1 MGAGPPEQVKQMTD
15 MPSTPRP
22 QRPAGTRIAAFLR
35 DYYIYFVLVA
45 VVTVLSVANLDQFAL
60 FERGNFLNRRNIINI
75 LRVSAPLLTLAGAFT
90 LLMVS
95 GYIDLSVGST
105 MSLSAVIYAL
115 LAINGVPFLLCFA
128 LTMIAGIGLGAINGF
143 LVVRLRITPVI
154 ATLITLSLF
163 KGIALLL
170 VQDGVSAIKSVGDL
184 KMPGWFND
192 YGRAPVLFG
201 LPMAFWVAVGV
212 TLALIFAQ
220 NRTLLGKYA
229 AATGGNPT
237 AAKLS
242 GINTARVV
250 FGLYGLVGLSAALA
264 GIARSSFMS
273 LGDPLSGDGM
283 ELSAILVVLI
293 GGTAFSGGEGRVL
306 RSFVG
311 ALIIMALTVGMLT
324 LVPAY
329 YQTLVIG
336 AALLAA
342 AASNHL
348 VSRKEGKA

>member
-1 MGAGPPEQVKQMTD
+1 MSQSSTLAQ
-15 MPSTPRP
+15 PS
-22 QRPAGTRIAAFLR
+22 ATRDNRSAQFLR
-35 DYYIYFVLVA
+35 TYYIYFVLVA
-45 VVTVLSVANLDQFAL
+45 VVVLLSMANLDKFDL
-60 FERGNFLNRRNIINI
+60 FERGNFLNHRNIINV

-105 MSLSAVIYAL
+105 MGLSAVVYAM
-115 LAINGVPFLLCFA
+115 LAINGVPFLAAFA
-128 LTMIAGIGLGAINGF
+128 LTMVVGAGLGAINGF
-143 LVVRLRITPVI
+143 LVVRLKITPVI

-163 KGIALLL
+163 KGVALLL
-170 VQDGVSAIKSVGDL
+170 VQDGVSAIKSGGGL
-184 KMPGWFND
+184 KIPSWFNS
-192 YGRAPVLFG
+192 YGREGTLLG
-201 LPMAFWVAVGV
+201 LPMAFWVAVVV
-212 TLALIFAQ
+212 TLVLVIAQ

-242 GINTARVV
+242 GINTGKIVML
-250 FGLYGLVGLSAALA
+250 LYVIVGVSAALA

-306 RSFVG
+306 RSFIG

-324 LVPAY
+324 IIPAY
-329 YQTLVIG
+329 YQTLVLG

-348 VSRKEGKA
+348 ISRKETAS

>member
-1 MGAGPPEQVKQMTD
+1 MSNAHTSATTTFGD
-15 MPSTPRP
+15 R
-22 QRPAGTRIAAFLR
+22 AARFAR
-35 DYYIYFVLVA
+35 NYYIYFVLVA
-45 VVTVLSVANLDQFAL
+45 VVALLSLANLDRFDL
-60 FERGNFLNRRNIINI
+60 FERGNFLNPNNIINI

-95 GYIDLSVGST
+95 GYIDLSVGSA
-105 MSLSAVIYAL
+105 MSLSAVVYAL
-115 LAINGVPFLLCFA
+115 LAINGTPFLAAFLI
-128 LTMIAGIGLGAINGF
+128 TMVVGAGLGSINGF
-143 LVVRLRITPVI
+143 LVVRLKITPVI

-163 KGIALLL
+163 KGVALLL
-170 VQDGVSAIKSVGDL
+170 VEDGVSAIKSGGGL
-184 KMPGWFND
+184 KMPSWFND
-192 YGRAPVLFG
+192 YGREGVLLS
-201 LPMAFWVAVGV
+201 LPAAFWVAVLV
-212 TLALIFAQ
+212 TAVLVIAQ

-242 GINTARVV
+242 GINTGKVV
-250 FGLYGLVGLSAALA
+250 FLLYVIVGVTAALA

-283 ELSAILVVLI
+283 ELTAILVVLL

-306 RSFVG
+306 RSFIG

-329 YQTLVIG
+329 YQTLVLG
-336 AALLAA
+336 TALLAA

-348 VSRKEGKA
+348 VSRKEAGS

>member
-1 MGAGPPEQVKQMTD
+1 MSESSPAIPN
-15 MPSTPRP
+15 
-22 QRPAGTRIAAFLR
+22 RPACGPRIAQFLR
-35 DYYIYFVLVA
+35 TYYIYFVLLLVVA
-45 VVTVLSVANLDQFAL
+45 VLSMANLDRFDL
-60 FERGNFLNRRNIINI
+60 FERGNFLNPNNIINI

-95 GYIDLSVGST
+95 GYIDLSVGSA
-105 MSLSAVIYAL
+105 MGLSAVVYAL
-115 LAINGVPFLLCFA
+115 LAINGVPFLPAFA
-128 LTMIAGIGLGAINGF
+128 MTIMVGAMLGAINAL

-163 KGIALLL
+163 KGLALLL
-170 VQDGVSAIKSVGDL
+170 VEDGVSAIKSGGGRS
-184 KMPGWFND
+184 MPAWFND
-192 YGRAPVLFG
+192 YGREGVLLG
-201 LPMAFWVAVGV
+201 LPMAFWVAVLV
-212 TLALIFAQ
+212 TIALIVAQ
-220 NRTLLGKYA
+220 SRTLLGKYA

-242 GINTARVV
+242 GINTGGIVAL
-250 FGLYGLVGLSAALA
+250 LYVIVGITAALA

-283 ELSAILVVLI
+283 ELTAILVVLL
-293 GGTAFSGGEGRVL
+293 GGTAFSGGEGKVL

-329 YQTLVIG
+329 YQTLVLG
-336 AALLAA
+336 TALLAA

-348 VSRKEGKA
+348 VSRKETAS

>member
-1 MGAGPPEQVKQMTD
+1 MTKSIYLAKTAD
-15 MPSTPRP
+15 PVSHKV
-22 QRPAGTRIAAFLR
+22 GNFLR
-35 DYYIYFVLVA
+35 DYYIYMVLVG
-45 VVTVLSVANLDQFAL
+45 VVFALSVANLDRFDL
-60 FERGNFLNRRNIINI
+60 FERGNFLNKNNIINI
-75 LRVSAPLLTLAGAFT
+75 LRISAPLLTLAGAFT

-105 MSLSAVIYAL
+105 MSLSAVIYAM
-115 LAINGVPFLLCFA
+115 LAINGVPFALAFA
-128 LTMIAGIGLGAINGF
+128 VTMIAGMGLGAINGI
-143 LVVRLRITPVI
+143 LVVRLKITPVI

-184 KMPGWFND
+184 KMPVWFNS
-192 YGRAPVLFG
+192 YGREAVFLG
-201 LPMAFWVAVGV
+201 LPMAFWVAVFV
-212 TLALIFAQ
+212 TLALVFAQ
-220 NRTLLGKYA
+220 NKSLLGKYA

-242 GINTARVV
+242 GINTAKVV
-250 FGLYGLVGLSAALA
+250 FGMYVLVGLSAALA

-283 ELSAILVVLI
+283 ELNAILVVLI

-306 RSFVG
+306 RSFIG

-336 AALLAA
+336 ATLLAA

-348 VSRKEGKA
+348 ISRKEHKA

>member
-1 MGAGPPEQVKQMTD
+1 MAQSSNLSR
-15 MPSTPRP
+15 STNDSGN
-22 QRPAGTRIAAFLR
+22 QIAAFFR
-35 DYYIYFVLVA
+35 NYYIYFVLLG
-45 VVTVLSVANLDQFAL
+45 VVVLLSAANLDRYDL
-60 FERGNFLNRRNIINI
+60 FERGNFLYDKNIINI
-75 LRVSAPLLTLAGAFT
+75 LRISAPLLTLAGAFT

-105 MSLSAVIYAL
+105 MSLSAVIYAM
-115 LAINGVPFLLCFA
+115 LAINGVPFLPAFA
-128 LTMIAGIGLGAINGF
+128 LTIVAGIGLGLINGF
-143 LVVRLRITPVI
+143 LVVRLKITPVI
-154 ATLITLSLF
+154 ATLITLSLY
-163 KGIALLL
+163 KGVALLL
-170 VQDGVSAIKSVGDL
+170 VQDGVSAIKSGGGL
-184 KMPGWFND
+184 KMPVWFNS
-192 YGRAPVLFG
+192 YGREAALLG
-201 LPMAFWVAVGV
+201 LPMAFWIAVLV
-212 TLALIFAQ
+212 TIALIVAQ
-220 NRTLLGKYA
+220 NRSLLGKYA

-242 GINTARVV
+242 GIKTGKIVV
-250 FGLYGLVGLSAALA
+250 WLYVLVGASAALA

-306 RSFVG
+306 RSFIG

-348 VSRKEGKA
+348 VSRKETAS

>member
-1 MGAGPPEQVKQMTD
+1 MSE
-15 MPSTPRP
+15 STKVLNAT
-22 QRPAGTRIAAFLR
+22 PAFRSQIGEFLR
-35 DYYIYFVLVA
+35 NYYIYFVLA
-45 VVTVLSVANLDQFAL
+45 AIILFLSSVNLDQYAL
-60 FERGNFLNRRNIINI
+60 FERGNFLYKKNIINI
-75 LRVSAPLLTLAGAFT
+75 LRVSAPILVLAGAFT

-105 MSLSAVIYAL
+105 MGLTAVIYAL
-115 LAINGVPFLLCFA
+115 LAINGVPFGAAFA
-128 LTMIAGIGLGAINGF
+128 ITVFCGVLLGAFNGL
-143 LVVRLRITPVI
+143 LVVKFNITPVI
-154 ATLITLSLF
+154 ATLITLSLY

-170 VQDGVSAIKSVGDL
+170 VEDGVSAIKSIGDM

-192 YGRAPVLFG
+192 YGRDAVLLG

-212 TLALIFAQ
+212 TALLILLQ
-220 NRTLLGKYA
+220 NRSLLGKYA

-242 GINTARVV
+242 GIKTGLVV
-250 FGLYGLVGLSAALA
+250 FTLYAIVGATASLA
-264 GIARSSFMS
+264 GIARASFMS

-283 ELSAILVVLI
+283 ELTCILVVLI

-306 RSFVG
+306 RSFIG
-311 ALIIMALTVGMLT
+311 ALIIMTLTVGMLT

-348 VSRKEGKA
+348 VSRKQSNT

>member
-1 MGAGPPEQVKQMTD
+1 MAQPSAQTQESFGDRAG
-15 MPSTPRP
+15 RFA
-22 QRPAGTRIAAFLR
+22 RN
-35 DYYIYFVLVA
+35 YYIYFVLVA
-45 VVTVLSVANLDQFAL
+45 VVALLSVANLDKFDL
-60 FERGNFLNRRNIINI
+60 FERGNFLNPNNIINI

-95 GYIDLSVGST
+95 GYIDLSVGSA
-105 MSLSAVIYAL
+105 MSLSAVVYAL
-115 LAINGVPFLLCFA
+115 LAINGTPFFA
-128 LTMIAGIGLGAINGF
+128 AFVITMVVGAGLGAINGF

-163 KGIALLL
+163 KGVALLL
-170 VQDGVSAIKSVGDL
+170 VEDGVSAIKSGGDL
-184 KMPGWFND
+184 KMPGWFNA
-192 YGRAPVLFG
+192 YGREGVLFS
-201 LPMAFWVAVGV
+201 LPAAFWVAVLV
-212 TLALIFAQ
+212 TAILVIAQ

-242 GINTARVV
+242 GINTGRIV
-250 FGLYGLVGLSAALA
+250 FSLYVIVGITAALA

-283 ELSAILVVLI
+283 ELTAILVVLL

-306 RSFVG
+306 RSFIG

-329 YQTLVIG
+329 YQTLVLG

-348 VSRKEGKA
+348 ISRKEAAS

>member
-1 MGAGPPEQVKQMTD
+1 MSSQSTHPEVSFTAKAT
-15 MPSTPRP
+15 
-22 QRPAGTRIAAFLR
+22 GFLR
-35 DYYIYFVLVA
+35 NYYIYFVLIA
-45 VVTVLSVANLDQFAL
+45 VVALLSTANLDQFGL
-60 FERGNFLNRRNIINI
+60 FERGNFLNKRNIINI
-75 LRVSAPLLTLAGAFT
+75 LRVSAPILVIAGAFT

-105 MSLSAVIYAL
+105 MGLTAVIYAL
-115 LAINGVPFLLCFA
+115 LAINGVPFVPAFA
-128 LTMIAGIGLGAINGF
+128 LTVLAGAVLGAINGI
-143 LVVRLRITPVI
+143 LVVRLNITPVI

-170 VQDGVSAIKSVGDL
+170 VEDGVSAIKSGGGL
-184 KMPGWFND
+184 KMPAWFND
-192 YGRAPVLFG
+192 YGRDGIFLK
-201 LPMAFWVAVGV
+201 LPAAFWVAVAV
-212 TLALIFAQ
+212 TLVLIVVQ
-220 NRTLLGKYA
+220 NRGKLGKYA

-242 GINTARVV
+242 GINTGRTV
-250 FGLYGLVGLSAALA
+250 FLLYVIVGVTAALA

-283 ELSAILVVLI
+283 ELTAILVVLL

-324 LVPAY
+324 IVPAY

-336 AALLAA
+336 SALLAA
-342 AASNHL
+342 AATNHL
-348 VSRKEGKA
+348 VSQKGKVS

>member
-1 MGAGPPEQVKQMTD
+1 MTMLEKQSLPTINI
-15 MPSTPRP
+15 TFGKRAT
-22 QRPAGTRIAAFLR
+22 QFLR

-45 VVTVLSVANLDQFAL
+45 VIVVLSVANLDKFDL
-60 FERGNFLNRRNIINI
+60 FERGNFLSQRNIINI
-75 LRVSAPLLTLAGAFT
+75 LRVSSPLLILAGAFT
-90 LLMVS
+90 LLMIS
-95 GYIDLSVGST
+95 GYIDLSVGSA
-105 MSLSAVIYAL
+105 MSLCAVVYAM
-115 LAINGVPFLLCFA
+115 LAINGMPFLPAFG
-128 LTMIAGIGLGAINGF
+128 LTIVVGVILGAINGV
-143 LVVRLRITPVI
+143 LVVRLKITPVI

-170 VQDGVSAIKSVGDL
+170 VPDGLSAIKSGGGL
-184 KMPGWFND
+184 KMPSWINT
-192 YGRAPVLFG
+192 YGREGVLLG
-201 LPMAFWVAVGV
+201 LPMAFWVAVVV
-212 TLALIFAQ
+212 TIGLIIVQ

-229 AATGGNPT
+229 AAIGGNPT

-242 GINTARVV
+242 GIKTGKIIVL
-250 FGLYGLVGLSAALA
+250 LYIIVGVSAALA

-283 ELSAILVVLI
+283 ELSAILVVLL

-306 RSFVG
+306 RSFIG

-336 AALLAA
+336 TVLLAA

-348 VSRKEGKA
+348 VSRKENGS